1 MSSDFTSMAC
11 GPHFSETTGDRNPK
25 VIFRRRR
32 AEAFSRDGDRI
43 HVLLESDERELV
55 AELARQFHSVV
66 AADEDPDL
74 TRLYPIA
81 YVGDCARQTDYAD
94 LVHEDLVRTRLEA
107 ADTVVITSQ
116 SDSLDDG
123 QLDAWM
129 QVLNGLRL
137 LLGTRLDISEE
148 DGFDPE
154 AVDAPQRALLA
165 WLGFLLE
172 EAVGAASDR

>member
-1 MSSDFTSMAC
+1 MAFC
-11 GPHFSETTGDRNPK
+11 
-25 VIFRRRR
+25 
-32 AEAFSRDGDRI
+32 RDGDHI
-43 HVLLESDERELV
+43 LVLLEPDERDLV

-74 TRLYPIA
+74 TRLYPTA
-81 YVGDCARQTDYAD
+81 YVDDCERQTDYTD

-107 ADTVVITSQ
+107 ADTVVVTSQ
-116 SDSLDDG
+116 SNSLDNE

-154 AVDAPQRALLA
+154 AADAPQRALLA

-172 EAVGAASDR
+172 EAVGAASDK